1 MQVISAGQLLEWLAD
16 LLLDLREGDQASRP
30 DFQVYWLAVILP
42 ERGHESEHYLD
53 SNWRNKEPSSNI
65 LQHNI
70 NDAIAVLPKLQ
81 TGLDVNVRFT
91 GVMELCLSLKRNKI
105 FPGGRL

>member
-53 SNWRNKEPSSNI
+53 S
-65 LQHNI
+65 
-70 NDAIAVLPKLQ
+70 KL
-81 TGLDVNVRFT
+81 
-91 GVMELCLSLKRNKI
+91 EK
-105 FPGGRL
+105 

>member
-42 ERGHESEHYLD
+42 ERGHESEHHLD
-53 SNWRNKEPSSNI
+53 S
-65 LQHNI
+65 
-70 NDAIAVLPKLQ
+70 KLEKQ
-81 TGLDVNVRFT
+81 SAFIPISFSTTSMTQLLFFLNFKQALMSTSALLG
-91 GVMELCLSLKRNKI
+91 
-105 FPGGRL
+105 

>member
-30 DFQVYWLAVILP
+30 DFQVYWLAVVLP

-53 SNWRNKEPSSNI
+53 SKLEEQRAFIPISFSTTSMTQSLFFRNFKQALMSTSA
-65 LQHNI
+65 L
-70 NDAIAVLPKLQ
+70 L
-81 TGLDVNVRFT
+81 G
-91 GVMELCLSLKRNKI
+91 
-105 FPGGRL
+105 

>member
-30 DFQVYWLAVILP
+30 DFQVNWLAVVLP

-53 SNWRNKEPSSNI
+53 S
-65 LQHNI
+65 
-70 NDAIAVLPKLQ
+70 KL
-81 TGLDVNVRFT
+81 
-91 GVMELCLSLKRNKI
+91 EE
-105 FPGGRL
+105 